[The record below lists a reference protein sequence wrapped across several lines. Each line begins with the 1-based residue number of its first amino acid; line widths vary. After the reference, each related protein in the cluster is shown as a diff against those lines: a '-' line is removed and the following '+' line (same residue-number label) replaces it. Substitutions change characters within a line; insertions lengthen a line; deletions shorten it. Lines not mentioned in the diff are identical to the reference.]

1 MGGVYPYSLFHDILR
16 GRERERERE
25 KEREKGRKRGGG
37 REGGR
42 KKGKG
47 KERKGERKRGREEKT
62 GDGFVIT
69 ESFSYLCMRDRYLDR
84 QTNRTSIVPPA
95 HKN

>member
-16 GRERERERE
+16 GGKREGAREREGER
-25 KEREKGRKRGGG
+25 
-37 REGGR
+37 
-42 KKGKG
+42 KGKG
-47 KERKGERKRGREEKT
+47 KGKGERERGRGRGREEKT

-84 QTNRTSIVPPA
+84 QTNRTSIVPL
-95 HKN
+95 HIKTD

>member
-1 MGGVYPYSLFHDILR
+1 MTYSEGER
-16 GRERERERE
+16 G
-25 KEREKGRKRGGG
+25 
-37 REGGR
+37 GGR
-42 KKGKG
+42 KKGKEKEKEREG
-47 KERKGERKRGREEKT
+47 ERKGKGKGKRERERGREEERKRGREEKT

>member
-16 GRERERERE
+16 GREGKGERKGKGGKERERERE
-25 KEREKGRKRGGG
+25 
-37 REGGR
+37 
-42 KKGKG
+42 
-47 KERKGERKRGREEKT
+47 RGREEKT

-84 QTNRTSIVPPA
+84 QTNRTSIVPL
-95 HKN
+95 HIKTD

>member
-1 MGGVYPYSLFHDILR
+1 MTYSEGERER
-16 GRERERERE
+16 GREKERERERERE
-25 KEREKGRKRGGG
+25 
-37 REGGR
+37 
-42 KKGKG
+42 
-47 KERKGERKRGREEKT
+47 RGREEKT
-62 GDGFVIT
+62 GYGFVIT

>member
-16 GRERERERE
+16 GRERGRE
-25 KEREKGRKRGGG
+25 KERE
-37 REGGR
+37 RER
-42 KKGKG
+42 
-47 KERKGERKRGREEKT
+47 ERGREREKT

-84 QTNRTSIVPPA
+84 QTNRTSIVPL
-95 HKN
+95 HIKTD

>member
-25 KEREKGRKRGGG
+25 KEREKGRKGG
-37 REGGR
+37 REGEGGR
-42 KKGKG
+42 E
-47 KERKGERKRGREEKT
+47 KERERERERGREEKT

-69 ESFSYLCMRDRYLDR
+69 ESFSYLCMRDRYLETDK
-84 QTNRTSIVPPA
+84 QDKHCPPCT
-95 HKN
+95 

>member
-16 GRERERERE
+16 GG
-25 KEREKGRKRGGG
+25 K
-37 REGGR
+37 REGEGER
-42 KKGKG
+42 KGKG
-47 KERKGERKRGREEKT
+47 KGKGKRKGKRERGREEKT

-84 QTNRTSIVPPA
+84 QTNRTSIVPL
-95 HKN
+95 HIKTD

>member
-1 MGGVYPYSLFHDILR
+1 MTYSE
-16 GRERERERE
+16 GERES
-25 KEREKGRKRGGG
+25 G
-37 REGGR
+37 GGR

-47 KERKGERKRGREEKT
+47 KGRERGRGREEKT

-84 QTNRTSIVPPA
+84 QTNRTSIVPL
-95 HKN
+95 HIKTD

>member
-1 MGGVYPYSLFHDILR
+1 MTYSEGQRER
-16 GRERERERE
+16 GREKERERER
-25 KEREKGRKRGGG
+25 G
-37 REGGR
+37 RE
-42 KKGKG
+42 
-47 KERKGERKRGREEKT
+47 REEKT

-84 QTNRTSIVPPA
+84 QTNRTSIVHPA

>member
-16 GRERERERE
+16 GGKREGEGERKGKGTGKRERERERE
-25 KEREKGRKRGGG
+25 
-37 REGGR
+37 
-42 KKGKG
+42 
-47 KERKGERKRGREEKT
+47 REEKT

>member
-1 MGGVYPYSLFHDILR
+1 MTYSE
-16 GRERERERE
+16 GERERGRE
-25 KEREKGRKRGGG
+25 KERERGGERERG
-37 REGGR
+37 RGR
-42 KKGKG
+42 G
-47 KERKGERKRGREEKT
+47 RGREEKT
-62 GDGFVIT
+62 GYGFVIT

>member
-1 MGGVYPYSLFHDILR
+1 MTYSE
-16 GRERERERE
+16 GERERE
-25 KEREKGRKRGGG
+25 KERE
-37 REGGR
+37 RER
-42 KKGKG
+42 EREGKG
-47 KERKGERKRGREEKT
+47 KRGREKERERERERGREEKT

>member
-1 MGGVYPYSLFHDILR
+1 MTHSEGER
-16 GRERERERE
+16 G
-25 KEREKGRKRGGG
+25 KERKK
-37 REGGR
+37 GR

-84 QTNRTSIVPPA
+84 QTNRTSIVPL
-95 HKN
+95 HIKTD

>member
-16 GRERERERE
+16 GREREREKERERERE
-25 KEREKGRKRGGG
+25 KERERE
-37 REGGR
+37 REG
-42 KKGKG
+42 
-47 KERKGERKRGREEKT
+47 ERGREEKT
-62 GDGFVIT
+62 GYGFVIT

>member
-1 MGGVYPYSLFHDILR
+1 MTYSEGER
-16 GRERERERE
+16 G
-25 KEREKGRKRGGG
+25 K
-37 REGGR
+37 GR

-47 KERKGERKRGREEKT
+47 KRERERERGGEGERKGKGKGKRERGREEKT

-84 QTNRTSIVPPA
+84 QTNRTSIVPL
-95 HKN
+95 HIKTD

>member
-16 GRERERERE
+16 GGKREGEGERKGKGKRGRE
-25 KEREKGRKRGGG
+25 KERG
-37 REGGR
+37 RE
-42 KKGKG
+42 
-47 KERKGERKRGREEKT
+47 RGREEKT

>member
-1 MGGVYPYSLFHDILR
+1 MGGVYPYSLFHDTLR
-16 GRERERERE
+16 GRERERE
-25 KEREKGRKRGGG
+25 KEREKEREREREWGWEKERG
-37 REGGR
+37 RE
-42 KKGKG
+42 
-47 KERKGERKRGREEKT
+47 RGREEKT

>member
-1 MGGVYPYSLFHDILR
+1 MTYSEGERER
-16 GRERERERE
+16 GREKGREREKEGERERERG
-25 KEREKGRKRGGG
+25 RGRK
-37 REGGR
+37 
-42 KKGKG
+42 
-47 KERKGERKRGREEKT
+47 EKT

>member
-16 GRERERERE
+16 GRERGRER
-25 KEREKGRKRGGG
+25 
-37 REGGR
+37 
-42 KKGKG
+42 KGKG
-47 KERKGERKRGREEKT
+47 KRERERGREEKT

>member
-16 GRERERERE
+16 GG
-25 KEREKGRKRGGG
+25 K
-37 REGGR
+37 REGEGER
-42 KKGKG
+42 KGKG
-47 KERKGERKRGREEKT
+47 KGKGKGKRKGKRERGREEKT

>member
-16 GRERERERE
+16 GG
-25 KEREKGRKRGGG
+25 K
-37 REGGR
+37 REGEGER
-42 KKGKG
+42 KGKG
-47 KERKGERKRGREEKT
+47 KGKRKGKRERGREEKT

-84 QTNRTSIVPPA
+84 QTNRTSIAPL
-95 HKN
+95 HIKTD

>member
-1 MGGVYPYSLFHDILR
+1 MTYSEGERER
-16 GRERERERE
+16 GREKERERERE
-25 KEREKGRKRGGG
+25 KG
-37 REGGR
+37 RE
-42 KKGKG
+42 
-47 KERKGERKRGREEKT
+47 EERKRGREEKT

-84 QTNRTSIVPPA
+84 QTNRTSIVPPPA

>member
-16 GRERERERE
+16 GRERGREKGRERERE
-25 KEREKGRKRGGG
+25 KERERD
-37 REGGR
+37 
-42 KKGKG
+42 
-47 KERKGERKRGREEKT
+47 RGREEKT
-62 GDGFVIT
+62 GYGFVIT